1 MKKIM
6 YSILLVVEKPDGKD
20 PQSLGKWQKVSS
32 YLKALTSTNKDLQ
45 YLGENCLLISLH
57 DNLLS
62 LYQVLE
68 GVGLSY
74 QQTILNEEIKWLG
87 ESKEFRLQRH

>member
-1 MKKIM
+1 MKNII

-20 PQSLGKWQKVSS
+20 FQSLGKWQKVSS
-32 YLKALTSTNKDLQ
+32 HLKALASTNKDLQ

-57 DNLLS
+57 YNLLS

-68 GVGLSY
+68 EVGLDY
-74 QQTILNEEIKWLG
+74 KYTILNEEIEWHG
-87 ESKEFRLQRH
+87 ESKEICQHHT